1 MMKNLIKYVPN
12 LLSAS
17 RIIVAAFLFTF
28 NSFYE
33 PIFLVLYVYCAATDF
48 FDGKIA
54 RKYNCESMLGAAL
67 DTIGD
72 AMTYL
77 PLIKILLVQ
86 KLIPNWIFV
95 WLLVDIVI
103 CFIGA
108 LIPLVR
114 FKTFFSPHTL
124 LSKFLGAAL
133 FFMPLAVQFVK
144 PLTYLVLLTV
154 YATICLV
161 EVFSIQVINKEPY
174 DALSIIHAIKNL
186 KKTSD

>member
-1 MMKNLIKYVPN
+1 MEKLIKYIPN

-17 RIIVAAFLFTF
+17 RIIAAAFLFTF

-33 PIFLVLYVYCAATDF
+33 PTFLIIYIYCAATDF
-48 FDGKIA
+48 FDGRIA
-54 RKYNCESMLGAAL
+54 RKYHCESMLGAAL

-72 AMTYL
+72 LMTYL

-86 KLIPNWIFV
+86 RLIPGWIFV
-95 WLLVDIVI
+95 WLFVDIVI

-108 LIPLVR
+108 LIPLIR
-114 FKTFFSPHTL
+114 FKTFFSPHTI

-133 FFMPLAVQFVK
+133 FFMPLAVQMVK
-144 PLTYLVLLTV
+144 PLTYLILLAS
-154 YATICLV
+154 YATLCLV

-174 DALSIIHAIKNL
+174 DALSIIHAIKNAR
-186 KKTSD
+186 KISD